1 MIILSFWDKILGLFG
16 TSEQK
21 LRWKR
26 HLREQARAAERDAR
40 TNRVKHVTYRH
51 KNCDACGKLLDRD
64 ATVCPYCDARVSSYG
79 VTVAG
84 RVVDRLLPGSGSMTV
99 GVMIACGL
107 VFLYGVLTTGDVWS
121 PSGKASILFG
131 ANWGPLMAGGGEWWR
146 LFSYNFLHGGAL
158 HIGFNLYALMIV
170 GPLVERWYGVSRA
183 TIIYIASGVVGGI
196 ASHLVSPMA
205 ISVGA
210 SGAVLGLIGAGVA
223 AGHLSGTG
231 QGQELRRQL
240 MRWFV
245 FILLFGFIVPG
256 IDNAAHIGGF
266 VAGVGLGAG
275 LSFNRMVTARERT
288 AFGAIALGLSVTCI
302 YALVMALITSWGLPT
317 EDDPSDI
324 RAIWLA
330 CQDEAEAL
338 VPTLYGDAADSV
350 LGAQMWTGNFYELFG
365 PERLAQ
371 APGELLE
378 PAARACERS
387 ARASLFGFSRS
398 PEVQAIAANS
408 TILSAGLYRVLDDAS
423 RAARLDGAFMALWS
437 TEAHIVAWPAA
448 DQGWTV
454 YPSLLPTPVM
464 LEETNPPDPAQLD
477 KD

>member
-1 MIILSFWDKILGLFG
+1 MF
-16 TSEQK
+16 
-21 LRWKR
+21 
-26 HLREQARAAERDAR
+26 
-40 TNRVKHVTYRH
+40 
-51 KNCDACGKLLDRD
+51 LL
-64 ATVCPYCDARVSSYG
+64 
-79 VTVAG
+79 
-84 RVVDRLLPGSGSMTV
+84 
-99 GVMIACGL
+99 
-107 VFLYGVLTTGDVWS
+107 
-121 PSGKASILFG
+121 
-131 ANWGPLMAGGGEWWR
+131 
-146 LFSYNFLHGGAL
+146 
-158 HIGFNLYALMIV
+158 IGFNLYALMIV

-231 QGQELRRQL
+231 QGLELRRQL

-275 LSFNRMVTARERT
+275 LSFNRKVTARERT
-288 AFGAIALGLSVTCI
+288 VLGLLALGLALTCV
-302 YALVMALITSWGLPT
+302 YSLVMAIMTSWGLPT
-317 EDDPSDI
+317 EDDPSDV

-338 VPTLYGDAADSV
+338 GPALYGDAVDSV

-371 APGELLE
+371 APRELLE
-378 PAARACERS
+378 PAALACERS

-398 PEVQAIAANS
+398 SEVQAIAANS
-408 TILSAGLYRVLDDAS
+408 TIVSASLYRVLGEAS
-423 RAARLDGAFMALWS
+423 RADRLNGAFMALWS
-437 TEAHIVAWPAA
+437 AEAHIVARPAA
-448 DQGWTV
+448 GEGWTA
-454 YPSLLPTPVM
+454 YPPLSPTPVM